1 MQVMFG
7 FFETLLVGFSNGFGV
22 LLLCLDK
29 PLLVYMKC
37 GLLFFLDG
45 YTGENDIL

>member
-1 MQVMFG
+1 MLGFMQVMSS

-22 LLLCLDK
+22 LLLLLCLDK

-37 GLLFFLDG
+37 GLCCF
-45 YTGENDIL
+45 YC